1 MFEEIFK
8 KNRTTEPKSVFVF
21 RLVANLLLSI
31 ILVLYTVFLILE
43 IYNDQPVIVDSVI
56 ETNFL
61 PVPDSGTSE
70 YNKEC
75 MKYVKQPSEST
86 SSEYNG
92 GFQGTDD
99 LTFSTSSNRGLSS
112 IGIMIYGD
120 TTSNSAMNLSTYKIK
135 ISRNVKEIIRKN
147 FKNDLGLVPDLV
159 KLTYIT
165 STQELLPTTNSS
177 TPQNLFIELI
187 IEPQS
192 FIVQV
197 QTDKRLKTVL
207 TSFGLLGG
215 AYGLA
220 ISLLVLLFGNNTI
233 NPWGFVQRHNKTMQ
247 TNLMTFS
254 ELIPNSNNSDSEV
267 STQELKDL
275 KQKLDL
281 LQLLLSDYLVNA
293 QYLEKVQELEMKSDK
308 ECNS

>member
-75 MKYVKQPSEST
+75 MKYIKQPFEST

-120 TTSNSAMNLSTYKIK
+120 TTSNSAMNLSVLDSGT
-135 ISRNVKEIIRKN
+135 N
-147 FKNDLGLVPDLV
+147 FKPYNL
-159 KLTYIT
+159 
-165 STQELLPTTNSS
+165 ELLPTTNSS

-207 TSFGLLGG
+207 ASFGLLGG

-293 QYLEKVQELEMKSDK
+293 QFLEKVQELEMKSDK

>member
-1 MFEEIFK
+1 TQKQKKMFGEIFK
-8 KNRTTEPKSVFVF
+8 KNRTTEPNSVF
-21 RLVANLLLSI
+21 
-31 ILVLYTVFLILE
+31 
-43 IYNDQPVIVDSVI
+43 PVIVDSVI
-56 ETNFL
+56 ETSFL
-61 PVPDSGTSE
+61 PVPDSGISE

-75 MKYVKQPSEST
+75 VKYIKQPSIST

-92 GFQGTDD
+92 GFQGTEV
-99 LTFSTSSNRGLSS
+99 
-112 IGIMIYGD
+112 
-120 TTSNSAMNLSTYKIK
+120 SNSAMNLSVLD
-135 ISRNVKEIIRKN
+135 S
-147 FKNDLGLVPDLV
+147 GLVPDLV

-165 STQELLPTTNSS
+165 STQELIPTINSS

-207 TSFGLLGG
+207 ASFGLLGG

-220 ISLLVLLFGNNTI
+220 IGLLVLLFGNNAI
-233 NPWGFVQRHNKTMQ
+233 NPWGFVQRYNKTMQ
-247 TNLMTFS
+247 TNLMIFS
-254 ELIPNSNNSDSEV
+254 ELIPNSNNIDSEV
-267 STQELKDL
+267 SIQELKEL

-293 QYLEKVQELEMKSDK
+293 QYLEKVQQLEMKSSK
-308 ECNS
+308 ECNN